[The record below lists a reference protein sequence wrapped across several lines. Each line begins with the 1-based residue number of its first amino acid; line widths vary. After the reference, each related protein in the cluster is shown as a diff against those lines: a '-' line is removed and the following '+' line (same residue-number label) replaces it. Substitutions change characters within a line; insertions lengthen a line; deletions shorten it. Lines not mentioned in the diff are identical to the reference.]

1 MDKDPRLVELILRES
16 TEVVRHRKGVLV
28 VAHRSGIVLANAGID
43 ASNVAGDEHRVL
55 LLPEDCNRSCREIRA
70 QLAAR
75 TGVEAG
81 VLIIDSLGRAW
92 RNGTVG
98 VALGAAGLPA
108 LLDLRGTPD
117 LFGREL
123 RSTEVG
129 IADEIA
135 AAASMLMG
143 QAGEGTPVVLL
154 RGLNLPDADGSAADL
169 IRAARTRPVPL
180 RGTTDERFVLALAG
194 GVGGGKLARGLTAV
208 LPPERL
214 AIVVNTADDFVHL
227 GLHISPDIDSVLYA
241 LADQNDLE
249 RGWGLAG
256 ETWNFMAAME
266 RLGGETWFKLGDRDL
281 ATHVLR
287 TEALAAGRTLSEVT
301 ALLARRPRH
310 RSRGRADERRSGAQH
325 RRDRRRRARLPG
337 LFRAAAM
344 QAQVSRRDVPGR
356 ASRRNRAPA
365 SAMRSTAR
373 RRSSSR
379 PPIHSSASIRSWH
392 CRGSKTRCADRN
404 GRSSRFRQSSAA
416 RRSKDRSAR

>member
-1 MDKDPRLVELILRES
+1 LVQPGDNVAGLIVNGLASSGLSLRRGDVLIIAQKIVSKAEDRLADLREVTPSARAEKLAAEVDKDSRLVELILRES

-70 QLAAR
+70 QLAVR

-98 VALGAAGLPA
+98 IALGTAGLPA

-154 RGLNLPDADGSAADL
+154 RGLNLPEADGSAADL
-169 IRAARTRPVPL
+169 IRAREL
-180 RGTTDERFVLALAG
+180 D
-194 GVGGGKLARGLTAV
+194 
-208 LPPERL
+208 
-214 AIVVNTADDFVHL
+214 
-227 GLHISPDIDSVLYA
+227 
-241 LADQNDLE
+241 
-249 RGWGLAG
+249 
-256 ETWNFMAAME
+256 
-266 RLGGETWFKLGDRDL
+266 
-281 ATHVLR
+281 
-287 TEALAAGRTLSEVT
+287 
-301 ALLARRPRH
+301 
-310 RSRGRADERRSGAQH
+310 
-325 RRDRRRRARLPG
+325 
-337 LFRAAAM
+337 LFR
-344 QAQVSRRDVPGR
+344 
-356 ASRRNRAPA
+356 
-365 SAMRSTAR
+365 
-373 RRSSSR
+373 
-379 PPIHSSASIRSWH
+379 
-392 CRGSKTRCADRN
+392 
-404 GRSSRFRQSSAA
+404 
-416 RRSKDRSAR
+416 

>member
-1 MDKDPRLVELILRES
+1 MPSPAEKPSAIPAAEVCVSALSGIPLVQPGDNIADLIASGLASSGLSLRRGDILVIAQKIVSKAEGRLADLREVTPSAPAEQLAAEVDKDPRLVELILRES

-108 LLDLRGTPD
+108 LLDLRGRPD

-154 RGLNLPDADGSAADL
+154 RGLNLPEADGSATDL
-169 IRAARTRPVPL
+169 IRAREL
-180 RGTTDERFVLALAG
+180 D
-194 GVGGGKLARGLTAV
+194 
-208 LPPERL
+208 
-214 AIVVNTADDFVHL
+214 
-227 GLHISPDIDSVLYA
+227 
-241 LADQNDLE
+241 
-249 RGWGLAG
+249 
-256 ETWNFMAAME
+256 
-266 RLGGETWFKLGDRDL
+266 
-281 ATHVLR
+281 
-287 TEALAAGRTLSEVT
+287 
-301 ALLARRPRH
+301 
-310 RSRGRADERRSGAQH
+310 
-325 RRDRRRRARLPG
+325 
-337 LFRAAAM
+337 LFR
-344 QAQVSRRDVPGR
+344 
-356 ASRRNRAPA
+356 
-365 SAMRSTAR
+365 
-373 RRSSSR
+373 
-379 PPIHSSASIRSWH
+379 
-392 CRGSKTRCADRN
+392 
-404 GRSSRFRQSSAA
+404 
-416 RRSKDRSAR
+416 